1 MNYEEYTK
9 KYSMNFWEKWELFL
23 INFSIFFWCSF
34 ARYEK
39 YRLYIDL
46 RGYQYDDNHEH
57 QYQYFRIIARCG
69 WDGPWARETVI
80 YGPMRRHP
88 TPEKNEPYEDMQ
100 WRHLK
105 SFRLAILDMQSFIYN
120 DSRQLS

>member
-9 KYSMNFWEKWELFL
+9 KYSMNFWEKWELTR
-23 INFSIFFWCSF
+23 INFSIFLGCSF

-39 YRLYIDL
+39 YRLYIDM
-46 RGYQYDDNHEH
+46 RGIDYDMERRHN
-57 QYQYFRIIARCG
+57 YFRVIAKCG
-69 WDGPWARETVI
+69 WNGPFARETVI
-80 YGPMRRHP
+80 YGPMRHHP
-88 TPEKNEPYEDMQ
+88 KPEVHEPYEDMQ

-105 SFRLAILDMQSFIYN
+105 SFRLAVSDMQSFIYN